1 MFRFALN
8 FGFVDRPLVA
18 AFFWSSITGE
28 WATSLNL
35 AIFFELFWLDLFPA
49 GTFIPPQTLFSTFA
63 SMTLVYV
70 LDLNLTEEI
79 FLAMILTIPLALFG
93 SWLEGR
99 QRMWQNKSYNQLL
112 KRVRRGYQNEFCP
125 EKLISKSILQILIV
139 NFIFA
144 YLSIYALIFIYE
156 KIAPIWPRNSFLAWP
171 YLWIFASIGGILSL
185 RIRRA
190 YVVFFTG
197 VLMAGVYLIFKD
209 VGWLSVS

>member
-1 MFRFALN
+1 
-8 FGFVDRPLVA
+8 
-18 AFFWSSITGE
+18 
-28 WATSLNL
+28 
-35 AIFFELFWLDLFPA
+35 
-49 GTFIPPQTLFSTFA
+49 
-63 SMTLVYV
+63 MTLVYV
-70 LDLNLTEEI
+70 LDLNLTEDI

-112 KRVRRGYQNEFCP
+112 KRVRRGYQNEFYP

-144 YLSIYALIFIYE
+144 YLSIHALIFIYE

>member
-28 WATSLNL
+28 WATSLNV

-49 GTFIPPQTLFSTFA
+49 GTFIPPQALFSTFA

-70 LDLNLTEEI
+70 LDLNLTEDI

-112 KRVRRGYQNEFCP
+112 KRVRRGYRNGFYS

-144 YLSIYALIFIYE
+144 YLSIHALIFIYE

-190 YVVFFTG
+190 YAVFLAG
-197 VLMAGVYLIFKD
+197 VLMAGVYLIFKEA
-209 VGWLSVS
+209 GWMSVS